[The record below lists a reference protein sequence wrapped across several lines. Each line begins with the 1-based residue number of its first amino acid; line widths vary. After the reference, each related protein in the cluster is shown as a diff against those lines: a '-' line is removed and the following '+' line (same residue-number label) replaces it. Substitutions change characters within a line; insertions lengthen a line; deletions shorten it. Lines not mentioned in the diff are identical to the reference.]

1 MVLAHPKRL
10 WAMGKPNLPCKK
22 AGAGPHDRRR
32 TRGHA
37 ALRGEGH
44 SWTVAKS
51 TQRPLPRPSSFIIA
65 NIYQIFLVDLS
76 YYAPYRSV
84 LINFVI
90 VKFLYL
96 HVSNK
101 AQPLYSWNNYLN
113 LSFFFFHCVTTRT
126 TSSSSPNIFVRSTT
140 NFGSLAFEI
149 ATEGLFYSIFFSS
162 CWIAYFV
169 VHLIKN
175 LFP

>member
-22 AGAGPHDRRR
+22 AGAGLHDRRR

-37 ALRGEGH
+37 TLRGEGH

-51 TQRPLPRPSSFIIA
+51 TQRPLPRESSFIIA
-65 NIYQIFLVDLS
+65 NIYQIFLVYLS

-113 LSFFFFHCVTTRT
+113 LSFFFSIVLRQGPPPHLHLKSLYEAQQ
-126 TSSSSPNIFVRSTT
+126 TSAA
-140 NFGSLAFEI
+140 L
-149 ATEGLFYSIFFSS
+149 L
-162 CWIAYFV
+162 
-169 VHLIKN
+169 LK
-175 LFP
+175 